1 MSITAEQAG
10 GTPARTSNLVPYATL
25 AVGIV
30 GLIIACA
37 LALPVLTEGGQ
48 AMAMGSDM
56 IWGLPVAGYA
66 FLALTSMGVSLAAA
80 TALLSG
86 RTEWHRMTPRLFAL
100 ALGLSVGAIFVLNL
114 ELGNA
119 LRSLWAIPTG
129 VQLRSPLVWMGLA
142 WTAYMVLVIAILVR
156 LHTAGSQDPVTRRLA
171 VGIVVAG
178 LAAIG
183 TQGLAYGMFAFRPVW
198 YGMGTPLYF
207 FVGAVASGLAVTL
220 IAAQSV
226 RRFRGSE
233 ADGAEW
239 RSIQAYLPAA
249 FALALAAYAAVL
261 LARIIGGLWAPTAG
275 VQVVY
280 QEFLRSPLFWIEIVL
295 GLVAPLVLMARA
307 AWRSQPW
314 AQVTAGAL
322 ALIGL
327 FIARYELTI
336 GGQMV
341 PLLKGTW
348 IPGFIEY
355 SPNAVEWGIV
365 LVGVFTALIFYG
377 LGDRLLR
384 SAGPDRGRG
393 A

>member
-1 MSITAEQAG
+1 MSTAAEQTGRAA
-10 GTPARTSNLVPYATL
+10 ARTSHLIPYITL
-25 AVGIV
+25 AIGIV
-30 GLIIACA
+30 GLAIAFA

-66 FLALTSMGVSLAAA
+66 FLALTSMGVSLVAA
-80 TALLSG
+80 TALLSE
-86 RTEWHRMTPRLFAL
+86 RTEWHRATPRLFAL
-100 ALGLSVGAIFVLNL
+100 ALGLSVGAILVLNL

-119 LRSLWAIPTG
+119 LRSLWAIPTAM
-129 VQLRSPLVWMGLA
+129 QLRSPLVWMGLA
-142 WTAYMVLVIAILVR
+142 WTAYMVLVIAVVAR
-156 LHTAGSQDPVTRRLA
+156 LHTVGSDDQLTRRLA
-171 VGIVVAG
+171 VGIIIAG
-178 LAAIG
+178 GAAIF
-183 TQGLAYGMFAFRPVW
+183 TQGLAYGMFVFRPVW

-207 FVGAVASGLAVTL
+207 FAGAVASGLAVSL

-226 RRFRGSE
+226 RRFQDRGNSP
-233 ADGAEW
+233 EW
-239 RSIQAYLPAA
+239 RSIQTYLPAA
-249 FALALAAYAAVL
+249 FGVALGVYATVL
-261 LARIIGGLWAPTAG
+261 MARIVGGLWSPTAG

-280 QEFLRSPLFWIEIVL
+280 LEILRSPLFWTETVL
-295 GLVAPLVLMARA
+295 GLVIPLVLMARA
-307 AWRSQPW
+307 AWRVQPW
-314 AQVTAGAL
+314 AQVTAAAL

-341 PLLKGTW
+341 PLFKGTW

-355 SPNAVEWGIV
+355 SPNTVEWGIV
-365 LVGVFTALIFYG
+365 LVGVFTALIFYA

-384 SAGPDRGRG
+384 AAGPNRRQG